1 MANKKEV
8 KVEDKNELL
17 ENDIKN
23 KAYFPI
29 IMMVIISILL
39 CIIFVPKMILKIGS
53 DSLEKKLSNDL
64 VEMGSEFYKENYYP
78 GLVSGRSKE
87 EVSQILKNFES
98 IGITI
103 DLENL
108 GRYNPQK
115 NNERIKEFKNKKGE
129 KCKRNTTR
137 AVIYPKKPYGK
148 NDYKVEAD
156 LDCGFTKKNKNKK

>member
-64 VEMGSEFYKENYYP
+64 VEMGSEFYKENYHCKIMKV
-78 GLVSGRSKE
+78 GLK
-87 EVSQILKNFES
+87 
-98 IGITI
+98 
-103 DLENL
+103 
-108 GRYNPQK
+108 
-115 NNERIKEFKNKKGE
+115 
-129 KCKRNTTR
+129 
-137 AVIYPKKPYGK
+137 
-148 NDYKVEAD
+148 
-156 LDCGFTKKNKNKK
+156 